1 MAHTAHHRATA
12 FALAATGAGVAL
24 AGRFSILPAGGFGL
38 VATPAC
44 PVLRRAM
51 LLYRPVRQ
59 QLPSPAELFISF
71 TQEDARRHCL
81 DSLPDDSLT
90 ALATTAG

>member
-1 MAHTAHHRATA
+1 
-12 FALAATGAGVAL
+12 
-24 AGRFSILPAGGFGL
+24 
-38 VATPAC
+38 
-44 PVLRRAM
+44 M

-59 QLPSPAELFISF
+59 QMPSPAELFVSF
-71 TQEDARRHCL
+71 TQEYDRRHCL